1 MKTRLLVLGSFL
13 LAFPLVASLS
23 CVRPCSKVRCS
34 TPVGCRGGTVKSVCG
49 CCTVCAKM
57 EGERCGGQWEKE
69 GRCDSGLKCVVRG
82 GRLKSGIGQ
91 CEPAICKEKKC
102 GFREVCT
109 VGKDG
114 FPYCS
119 CSHNCSSYMRNPVC
133 GYSNGKQYDNKCELH
148 KEECTM
154 GQVIGVMQGP
164 CKKCLYRDRA
174 FLFGET
180 RKGKHPCEKCNCFH
194 GEWRCRRTS
203 QCGPQ
208 KPRSCTV
215 ALNSLGRNVQSDCP
229 KGYWCKVQIPGIPEA
244 GIPEVA
250 MCVPGQP
257 TGDRAIFTTTVST
270 EATRLRG
277 PKIPA
282 RCMEPPSVGPC
293 KAAFPRWYY
302 NKSKKK
308 CQEFLYGGCD
318 GNANNFNTKAA
329 CKDLCIPRNRS
340 SKQVVERTT
349 PSPMEKT
356 KTPVSTL
363 PPTTSG
369 SSLPSSTSEAKKKK
383 DETQAVVPPAKKS
396 HIAKCHDSASN
407 KFYGEGDTWEP
418 NDCTVCVCRNGT
430 QECLAT
436 VCRHPECKEPIYI
449 KGQCCPVCPL
459 VDPTSTDH
467 NEADLIKAFAGNKL
481 DTVLVSINHGRQR
494 DVCQD
499 IRSGQ
504 YYLVGQSWQL
514 DQCTTCYCGKSG
526 KAACALQMCERDPQC
541 KDLLIDNSNCC
552 PKCRDE
558 NVVKSTSKCY
568 DTVTK
573 KYYREAEL
581 WQRDECTSCYCGD
594 DRKPVCT
601 VTSCPPVYC
610 EAPMKIEQRCCPVCP
625 VKVEQGCM
633 FDGQKFLHGDL
644 KTLQDNCTLCKCDNG
659 DWHCSRDRCTSGQHG
674 GQN

>member
-1 MKTRLLVLGSFL
+1 MKTRLLVIGSFL

-57 EGERCGGQWEKE
+57 EGERCGGQWETE

-119 CSHNCSSYMRNPVC
+119 CSHNCSSYIRNPVC

-180 RKGKHPCEKCNCFH
+180 RKGRHPCEKCNCFH

-208 KPRSCTV
+208 KSRSCTV
-215 ALNSLGRNVQSDCP
+215 TLNSLGRNVQSDCP

-250 MCVPGQP
+250 MCVPGLP

-356 KTPVSTL
+356 KTPEL
-363 PPTTSG
+363 PIERWRELCILPRVVGPCRASFPRWYYNKAVKKCLKFMYGGCEGNMNNFRTKAECKKRCIRRRIKARARSG
-369 SSLPSSTSEAKKKK
+369 SVWSHYSLRRR
-383 DETQAVVPPAKKS
+383 
-396 HIAKCHDSASN
+396 IANSRR
-407 KFYGEGDTWEP
+407 Y
-418 NDCTVCVCRNGT
+418 
-430 QECLAT
+430 
-436 VCRHPECKEPIYI
+436 RH
-449 KGQCCPVCPL
+449 G
-459 VDPTSTDH
+459 
-467 NEADLIKAFAGNKL
+467 
-481 DTVLVSINHGRQR
+481 
-494 DVCQD
+494 
-499 IRSGQ
+499 
-504 YYLVGQSWQL
+504 
-514 DQCTTCYCGKSG
+514 
-526 KAACALQMCERDPQC
+526 
-541 KDLLIDNSNCC
+541 
-552 PKCRDE
+552 
-558 NVVKSTSKCY
+558 
-568 DTVTK
+568 
-573 KYYREAEL
+573 
-581 WQRDECTSCYCGD
+581 
-594 DRKPVCT
+594 
-601 VTSCPPVYC
+601 
-610 EAPMKIEQRCCPVCP
+610 
-625 VKVEQGCM
+625 
-633 FDGQKFLHGDL
+633 
-644 KTLQDNCTLCKCDNG
+644 
-659 DWHCSRDRCTSGQHG
+659 
-674 GQN
+674 